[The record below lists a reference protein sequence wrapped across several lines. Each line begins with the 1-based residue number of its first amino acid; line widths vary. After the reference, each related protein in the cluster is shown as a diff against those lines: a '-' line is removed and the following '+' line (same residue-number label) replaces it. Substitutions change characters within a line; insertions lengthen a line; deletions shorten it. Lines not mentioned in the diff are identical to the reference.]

1 MSKVKYRYNPETL
14 SYDKIETGFRFY
26 LSRVFTFSFFGA
38 LMGLVYFFAYVYLID
53 SPREIRLERENSR
66 MLAQYE
72 IMRDKLSQVQVVLD
86 DIQQRD
92 ENVYRVIFQADSIP
106 NSVRRAGFG
115 GVNRYRYLEDLDNAS
130 LVVNTAQ
137 KLDVIMKQLYVQSKS
152 FDEIIDLTQR
162 KEEMLRCIPAIQPVS
177 NRDLRRTASGF
188 GWRIDPIYKTRRFH
202 EGIDFSAPTGTEI
215 YATGD
220 GVITSVRNSAIGYG
234 KHIEIDHG
242 FGYSTLYAHL
252 DEFNVRVGQR
262 VNRGDVIGFVGN
274 TGKSTAPHLHYEVRI
289 KGRAVDP
296 THYFFQDL
304 TPEQYEEMIRIASNS
319 NRTFD

>member
-1 MSKVKYRYNPETL
+1 MSRVKYRYNPDTL
-14 SYDKIETGFRFY
+14 CYDRIETGFRYY
-26 LSRVFTFSFFGA
+26 LSKIFSFSLYGA
-38 LMGLVYFFAYVYLID
+38 LMGVVYFLGYTYLID
-53 SPREIRLERENSR
+53 SPKEIKLERENAR
-66 MLAQYE
+66 MQSQYE
-72 IMRDKLSQVQVVLD
+72 IMSSQLNQVQKVLE

-106 NSVRRAGFG
+106 NSVRNAGFG
-115 GVNRYRYLEDLDNAS
+115 GVNRYRYLEDLDNS
-130 LVVNTAQ
+130 NLVIETAR
-137 KLDVIMKQLYVQSKS
+137 KLDIIMKQLYVQSKS

-162 KEEMLRCIPAIQPVS
+162 KEEMIKCIPAIQPIS

-188 GWRIDPIYKTRRFH
+188 GWRTDPIYGTRRFH
-202 EGIDFSAPTGTEI
+202 GGIDFSAPDGTEI
-215 YATGD
+215 YSTGD
-220 GVITSVRNSAIGYG
+220 GVVTSVRRSAIGYG
-234 KHIEIDHG
+234 NHIEIDHG

-252 DEFNVRVGQR
+252 SEFNVKVGQK

-274 TGKSTAPHLHYEVRI
+274 SGKSTAPHLHYEVRR

-296 THYFFQDL
+296 THYFYQDL